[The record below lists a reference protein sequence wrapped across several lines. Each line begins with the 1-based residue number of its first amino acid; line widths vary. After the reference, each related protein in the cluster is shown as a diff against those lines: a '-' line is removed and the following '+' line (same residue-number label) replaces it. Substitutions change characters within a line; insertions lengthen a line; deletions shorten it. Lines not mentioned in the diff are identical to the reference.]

1 MKFVLMLVAAACAGA
16 LAMAA
21 VPTAI
26 VRSGAEDLRQFHLA
40 DLNPLRLIFD
50 YEQQR
55 IQTPLTPEELGFHGS
70 PVVMAPI
77 VPPPGLKLDLSQS
90 LNPQAQYE
98 IQRNNQRMQDMQA
111 YMHDP
116 SHWVGPPPN

>member
-16 LAMAA
+16 LTVVAI
-21 VPTAI
+21 PTAI
-26 VRSGAEDLRQFHLA
+26 VGSGAQELRQFHLV

-50 YEQQR
+50 YEQLR
-55 IQTPLTPEELGFHGS
+55 IQTPMTPEQLGFHPS
-70 PVVMAPI
+70 RVTLTPI
-77 VPPPGLKLDLSQS
+77 VPPPPLKLDLSQS
-90 LNPQAQYE
+90 LDPQARYE
-98 IQRNNQRMQDMQA
+98 IQRNDQRMQDMQA